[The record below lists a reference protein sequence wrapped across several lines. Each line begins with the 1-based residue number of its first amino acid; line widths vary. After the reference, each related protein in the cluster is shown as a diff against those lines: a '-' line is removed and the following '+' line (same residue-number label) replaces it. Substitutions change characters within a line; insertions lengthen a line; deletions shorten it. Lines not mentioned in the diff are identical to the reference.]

1 MNTLRAKIALL
12 LVVAIVSVVGILT
25 WVMIAL
31 LGPPP
36 PAAHHRALGGS
47 GRDVPAG
54 G

>member
-25 WVMIAL
+25 FVMISL

-36 PAAHHRALGGS
+36 PERTTEPLGRS
-47 GRDVPAG
+47 GPDVPARR
-54 G
+54 